1 MKKILVV
8 GGNSG
13 IGEAFVKKVIED
25 SEVICLNRKGMS
37 WEHQNLSS
45 YTFDAMEDD
54 LPIQDNIDSLVYFP
68 GSINLKPFKNLT
80 DKDFLNDLEV
90 NLFGAIKTIRK
101 ALPLLNKNGK
111 SSIVLFSTVAVALG
125 MPYHTSVSAAKGAIE
140 GFAKSLASELAPHI
154 RVNVVAPSI
163 VDTPL
168 ASRILSNEKSIEN
181 AKNRHPLK
189 SIGEANDIASM
200 VNFIMSDDAKWITGQ
215 VFHIDGGMSSIKGL

>member
-13 IGEAFVKKVIED
+13 IGEAFVKKVIEN

-189 SIGEANDIASM
+189 SIGDANDIASM
-200 VNFIMSDDAKWITGQ
+200 VNFIISDDAKWVTGQ